1 MVHHPGDP
9 DLTHQALVALPP
21 MVHQGDPIHP
31 TLALASLLVHS
42 LRRNLNCCKRKC
54 ADMVN
59 VEDTQVE
66 AQSAQEDPEVVE
78 DLAVQGLGAQEDLA
92 VQGLEAQEDLA
103 VQGLEAQEDLA
114 VQGLED
120 LGAREGFQ
128 EVPDFPGAQEGYQE
142 AKAEG
147 PLQVLGDFQEVPK
160 DPQEVLGDF
169 QEVPKDFQGVQEGLQ
184 GVQEG
189 PQGVQ
194 KDLQGV
200 QEDLREVPGEY
211 LEAQKEIAIEIEE
224 ANLEAGGEVVVEVL
238 QKMTAKRMMLNLKKR
253 GRS

>member
-54 ADMVN
+54 VDMVN

-66 AQSAQEDPEVVE
+66 AQSAQEDPEVV
-78 DLAVQGLGAQEDLA
+78 EDLA

-147 PLQVLGDFQEVPK
+147 PLKVLEDFQEVPK

-169 QEVPKDFQGVQEGLQ
+169 QEVPKDLQGVQEGLQ